1 MTLLEC
7 EQNETRKP
15 NHAVIIIFADYQ
27 LFFSLEVSNPDLC
40 RLEAAA
46 SPSVLYVL

>member
-1 MTLLEC
+1 M
-7 EQNETRKP
+7 KP
-15 NHAVIIIFADYQ
+15 ESLITFVIIILADYN

-46 SPSVLYVL
+46 NPSVLSVI